1 MLEDSFNTDQPLRTV
16 VFCVFDVE
24 TTGLSAAFGHRVCEI
39 ACLRRNLEEEIGR
52 FESLVD
58 PGRSISPGAYR
69 VNRIAAE
76 MLDGAPT
83 FEQVAPSALA
93 LMEGAVLVAHN
104 APFDLSFLAVE
115 VDIADL
121 LPPEGPVV
129 DTLALV
135 RRAYGFAR
143 NSLRAVAST
152 MEVGTTPIH
161 RAMSDVQTT
170 WLVLERILSDLENRW
185 GITTLGQLLDFQ
197 GGSVPYPHPRT
208 LPLPPAI
215 AEALEERKRVWM
227 NYVNA
232 NGQESHRLIRP
243 LRVSE
248 YRGNLYLNAHCYQAG
263 ELRTFRLDRVIELT
277 LED

>member
-1 MLEDSFNTDQPLRTV
+1 MLEDFFNADQPLYTT

-24 TTGLSAAFGHRVCEI
+24 TTGLTAAFGHRICEI
-39 ACLRRNLEEEIGR
+39 ACLRSSLEEEVGR

-58 PGRSISPGAYR
+58 PGRSVSAGAYS
-69 VNRIAAE
+69 VNRISAE

-83 FEQVAPSALA
+83 FEQVAPSVLA

-104 APFDLSFLAVE
+104 APFDLSFLAIE
-115 VDIADL
+115 LDIADL
-121 LPPEGPVV
+121 PPPEGPVV

-135 RRAYGFAR
+135 RRVYRFAS
-143 NSLRAVAST
+143 NSLRAVASN
-152 MEVGTTPIH
+152 MEVEVTPIH
-161 RAMSDVQTT
+161 RAMSDVRTT
-170 WLVLERILSDLENRW
+170 WLVLERILLDLKHRW
-185 GITTLGQLLDFQ
+185 GVETVGQLLDFQ

-215 AEALEERKRVWM
+215 AEALEAGKRVWM
-227 NYVNA
+227 TYVNA
-232 NGQESHRLIRP
+232 GGQESHRMIRP
-243 LRVSE
+243 LRVNE
-248 YRGNLYLNAHCYQAG
+248 YRGNLYLSAHCYQAG